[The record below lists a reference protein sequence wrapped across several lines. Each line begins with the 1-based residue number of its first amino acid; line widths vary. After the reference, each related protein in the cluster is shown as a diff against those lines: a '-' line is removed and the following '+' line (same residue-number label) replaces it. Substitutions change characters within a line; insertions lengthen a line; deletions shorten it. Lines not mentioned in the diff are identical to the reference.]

1 MKYSVKFQLSTREGM
16 NAQSVPIRLRVCYSG
31 YRIDIHSGYVIDA
44 NKWDKESQRVTLGSK
59 NCYKQTSGEINRG
72 LSNMVSKVEE
82 VLTRFELEH
91 HRTPTPKEF
100 KPLFYASIGR
110 HVTDEKEEA
119 QQQSPGFFEVFDRFT
134 SEMGV
139 TNNWTKATYTKFASI
154 KHHLMNFRPELSLD
168 NFQSLT
174 LPPLCRICK
183 RRRTA

>member
-110 HVTDEKEEA
+110 HVIDEKKKP
-119 QQQSPGFFEVFDRFT
+119 S
-134 SEMGV
+134 
-139 TNNWTKATYTKFASI
+139 NNRRASS
-154 KHHLMNFRPELSLD
+154 RSLIG
-168 NFQSLT
+168 SLPKWV
-174 LPPLCRICK
+174 LRIIGRK
-183 RRRTA
+183 QPILNLQVSNIT